1 MTKRQNRMIL
11 VTLLVFGVSLAGYFG
26 IKAFN
31 ENLLYFFTP
40 TDVLEGKAPQGKSFR
55 IGGLV
60 QPGSV
65 VRDDL
70 LVFFTLTDNNKT
82 IEVRFEG
89 ILPDLFREGQG
100 IVATGSVSDGN
111 IFRATEVLAKHDE
124 TYMPPEVAEALQKY
138 SSRDEV
144 SKIVEVVI
152 DVGLLQNSS
161 SNNEIVNARDI
172 ADKHIQAGKDS
183 RADSR
188 FWQFIY
194 AKTTQK

>member
-1 MTKRQNRMIL
+1 MTKRQDRMIL

-70 LVFFTLTDNNKT
+70 LVFFTLTDNKKT
-82 IEVRFEG
+82 IEVHFEG

-100 IVATGSVSDGN
+100 IVATGSVSNLHKDL
-111 IFRATEVLAKHDE
+111 FKKDVFWATEILAKHDE
-124 TYMPPEVAEALQKY
+124 NYMPPEVAEALQK
-138 SSRDEV
+138 SITKE
-144 SKIVEVVI
+144 
-152 DVGLLQNSS
+152 
-161 SNNEIVNARDI
+161 
-172 ADKHIQAGKDS
+172 
-183 RADSR
+183 
-188 FWQFIY
+188 
-194 AKTTQK
+194 